1 MNDLPKENSELLAD
15 ETKAFAFLGTVMEDG
30 TPQVT
35 PLWFDFDG
43 EYIRF
48 NSARGRVK
56 DENIRRNPN
65 IAITIVD
72 PADMYR
78 YLQVRGKVEEITEE
92 GAREHIESLSQKY
105 RGRPF
110 TFGSPDEVRVMYKI
124 KLQ

>member
-1 MNDLPKENSELLAD
+1 MADLANEFRDLLAD

-56 DENIRRNPN
+56 DDNIRRNPN

-92 GAREHIESLSQKY
+92 DAREHIESLSQKY
-105 RGRPF
+105 RGRAF
-110 TFGSPDEVRVMYKI
+110 TYGSPDEVRVMYKI